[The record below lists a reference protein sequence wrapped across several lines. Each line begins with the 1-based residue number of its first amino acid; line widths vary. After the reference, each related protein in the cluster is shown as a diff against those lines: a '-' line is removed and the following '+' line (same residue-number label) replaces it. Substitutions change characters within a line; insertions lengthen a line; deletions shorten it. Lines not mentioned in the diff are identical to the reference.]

1 MDRSTASQTPGYT
14 AVRKSVDWRSV
25 ACRALITLLAAGAI
39 SLVIG
44 CGGGP
49 DRTASRGR
57 NLEIHAVT
65 PKLADRVTLADAGG
79 QFRVLRPTASNKRLA
94 VVNVTI
100 VNRTTTVIPLLVD
113 AEAARL
119 GDRRGER
126 INALN
131 PFEGGVLVDAA
142 DPEETVYTPM
152 LWGQIELERNT
163 QVTGWMLFEVPK
175 GMTLGTIWWDE
186 VDPIVA
192 DFIEYRR
199 K

>member
-1 MDRSTASQTPGYT
+1 M
-14 AVRKSVDWRSV
+14 
-25 ACRALITLLAAGAI
+25 
-39 SLVIG
+39 
-44 CGGGP
+44 
-49 DRTASRGR
+49 
-57 NLEIHAVT
+57 
-65 PKLADRVTLADAGG
+65 
-79 QFRVLRPTASNKRLA
+79 LRPTASNKRLA

-119 GDRRGER
+119 GDRRSQR

-131 PFEGGVLVDAA
+131 PFEGGALVDSA
-142 DPEETVYTPM
+142 DPDETVYVPM

-175 GMTLGTIWWDE
+175 GLTLGTIWWDE
-186 VDPIVA
+186 VDPIVS
-192 DFIEYRR
+192 DFIDYRR

>member
-1 MDRSTASQTPGYT
+1 MDRSKVSQTPGHT
-14 AVRKSVDWRSV
+14 KARGPMGWRATVRR
-25 ACRALITLLAAGAI
+25 TLVPILAASAI
-39 SLVIG
+39 GLVFA

-49 DRTASRGR
+49 DGTSSRGR
-57 NLEIHAVT
+57 NLEIHALT
-65 PKLADRVTLADAGG
+65 PTLADRVTLADAGG

-94 VVNVTI
+94 VVNITV

-113 AEAARL
+113 GEAARL
-119 GDRRGER
+119 GDRRGQR

-131 PFEGGVLVDAA
+131 PFEGGVLVVSA
-142 DPEETVYTPM
+142 DPEETVYSPM
-152 LWGQIELERNT
+152 LWGQLELERNT
-163 QVTGWMLFEVPK
+163 QVTGWILFEVPK

-192 DFIEYRR
+192 DFIDYRR